1 MSRYWGKWDIA
12 IVRLRKGVKL
22 LRENRDMAI
31 LKVRK
36 DVTLLRENRNMAIL
50 KERKNVRYRGKKWTW
65 L

>member
-1 MSRYWGKWDIA
+1 
-12 IVRLRKGVKL
+12 
-22 LRENRDMAI
+22 MAI